1 MNELIYIHSF
11 ANCAITYTP
20 ITYLNGKKKRNKTH
34 LQHIALQMLEQCTSS
49 QITAISLDLFAQAP
63 PPHPWDSHKSPGL
76 TPAAAPEHSD
86 R

>member
-1 MNELIYIHSF
+1 
-11 ANCAITYTP
+11 
-20 ITYLNGKKKRNKTH
+20 
-34 LQHIALQMLEQCTSS
+34 MLEQCTSS